1 MSDDKFISII
11 FINVG
16 YGEAILV
23 LGDLS
28 DGGVPGFVMLI
39 DGGSTF
45 PGEFPPDRPE
55 RISVASALRKLN
67 IDHIDVM
74 VCTHMHEDHVSGLL
88 QVSGILPVGEFWQ
101 THSVDLTDS
110 LPAFPDIK
118 LNNAKHKKFAK
129 AVKDWYELNVRLK
142 KNGTR
147 IRQITNGFSVTEP
160 GDISISVLSP
170 CLARAK
176 ELDDR
181 ISMMFSAGSA
191 DSFVNRFEAVDADLN
206 NYSLMLLLEFNG
218 KRILLPGDV
227 NKYGY
232 GNINGNMLKADVFKI
247 GHHGQKDGISDSL
260 FRRINPEIVV
270 CCGSS
275 DRRHDSADP
284 GLLKIMADSGAKIL
298 FSDCPDV
305 PDGVDKAPKHSLLY
319 ITVEREMLKAEYV

>member
-1 MSDDKFISII
+1 MMDDKLIKII

-28 DGGVPGFVMLI
+28 DDGCPGFVMMI
-39 DGGSTF
+39 DGGSTYA
-45 PGEFPPDRPE
+45 GEFITDRPE
-55 RISVASALRKLN
+55 RIPAAAAIRKLN

-88 QVSGILPVGEFWQ
+88 QVSGIVPVGEFWQ
-101 THSVDLTDS
+101 THSVDLVES
-110 LPAFPDIK
+110 LPAFPNIK
-118 LNNAKHKKFAK
+118 PDTVKHKKFAK
-129 AVKDWYELNVRLK
+129 AVNDWYELNVRLK

-160 GDISISVLSP
+160 GNISISVLSP
-170 CLARAK
+170 CLARAR
-176 ELDDR
+176 ELDER
-181 ISMMFSAGSA
+181 ISMMFSAGSV
-191 DSFVNRFEAVDADLN
+191 DSFINQFDAVDADLN
-206 NYSLMLLLEFNG
+206 NYSLMLMLEFNG
-218 KRILLPGDV
+218 RKVLLPGDV

-232 GNINGNMLKADVFKI
+232 GNINGKTIKADIFKI
-247 GHHGQKDGISDSL
+247 GHHGQKDGISEGL
-260 FRRINPEIVV
+260 FKVINPEIVV
-270 CCGSS
+270 CCASS

-284 GLLKIMADSGAKIL
+284 GLLKSMVDSNAKIY

-319 ITVEREMLKAEYV
+319 ITVGRELLKAEYI